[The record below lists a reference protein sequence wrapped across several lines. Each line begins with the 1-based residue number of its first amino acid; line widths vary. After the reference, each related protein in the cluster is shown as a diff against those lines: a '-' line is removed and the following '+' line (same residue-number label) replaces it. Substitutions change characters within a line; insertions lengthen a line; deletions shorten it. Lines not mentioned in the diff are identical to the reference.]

1 MGIVE
6 FVLPYCYKVSNSLFN
21 KKVSVGTLF
30 DSKKE
35 NCLRLVNPE
44 NKYCP

>member
-21 KKVSVGTLF
+21 KKVSAGTQF
-30 DSKKE
+30 DSKKRE
-35 NCLRLVNPE
+35 LLKD
-44 NKYCP
+44 NKK